1 MDNQQNIQNSAQ
13 DLGTQQP
20 EGGYM
25 EVKSNKR
32 GFAVASLIL
41 GIVSVVC
48 CCISYAGLAMAIL
61 AIIFAVV
68 SKRKMGYF
76 DSLAVAG
83 LILGIVGTVFG
94 ATVVLVDVLS
104 RFGYFGDLEDL
115 FEEAMKQ
122 YEAEL

>member
-1 MDNQQNIQNSAQ
+1 MDNQQNFHNSAQ

-20 EGGYM
+20 DGGYM

-76 DSLAVAG
+76 DPLAVAG

>member
-76 DSLAVAG
+76 DPLAVAG